1 VKRFEP
7 RVERLLDT
15 LARGIGSETADEARK
30 ELALRAE
37 ADDEDV
43 ARSLVQIISACA
55 IATAGDAQPARPSDP
70 GRGKESASGS
80 PDASLLGQLL
90 GEGKV
95 DQLDNA
101 DTLLG
106 VLRAGTLSQRRA
118 AIRRIVARIESREF
132 RGEVQKRVATEI
144 YAIRDVELDFELEA
158 ARALL
163 MGRRAARADRDDW
176 ERMLSMLEDSIV
188 EFWEAAST
196 REPVSELPSVTRAR
210 LLLRLRDASDIVA
223 AHVGALIEGNEG
235 TDPLALLTSLR
246 HAADPRLVPSLG
258 VALEDDRQ
266 AVAVAAARALRRID
280 DPRVPSMLLAAY
292 KRSPRDAFRAIVGG
306 SLADH
311 GDPIARDY
319 VRGLLD
325 REDTVT
331 LSAAVEAMES
341 LGVAED
347 ADALSKL
354 LDHPDELLV
363 RSTVRSLGRVSDGR
377 GLRSLVA
384 LRAKT
389 TSSSLRAEIEDA
401 HNAILARLE
410 LRGEEPAPDDT
421 QAFEI
426 ERDVPRIGGKRFAAW
441 RSFIIGQF
449 WVAIG
454 VKRAG
459 MKRLE
464 RASKLRPGWSSPHI
478 AMGLSF
484 TRQDQHAQSL
494 GAFRRALEADRRRV
508 ERNPIIMRALAR
520 SFIARAEEVEQEGR
534 ADVARGLVR
543 EALSLDLRWASG
555 PQRFELER
563 RRTVLRRG
571 LPG

>member
-1 VKRFEP
+1 MKRFEP

-70 GRGKESASGS
+70 GREKESAAGS
-80 PDASLLGQLL
+80 PDASLLGQLV

-95 DQLDNA
+95 AQLDDAN
-101 DTLLG
+101 TLLG

-132 RGEVQKRVATEI
+132 RGEVQKRVAAEI

-176 ERMLSMLEDSIV
+176 ERSLSALEDSIT

-196 REPVSELPSVTRAR
+196 GEPVSELPSLTRAR

-235 TDPLALLTSLR
+235 TDVLALLTSLR

-258 VALEDDRQ
+258 VALEDDRLP
-266 AVAVAAARALRRID
+266 VAVEAARALRRID

-292 KRSPRDAFRAIVGG
+292 NRSPRDSFRAIVGG

-319 VRGLLD
+319 VRGLLE

-341 LGVAED
+341 LGGVED
-347 ADALSKL
+347 AEALAKL
-354 LDHPDELLV
+354 LDHSDELLV
-363 RSTVRSLGRVSDGR
+363 RSTVRTLGRVSDGR
-377 GLRSLVA
+377 GLRSLAA

-401 HNAILARLE
+401 DNAILARLE
-410 LRGEEPAPDDT
+410 LRGEEPTADDT
-421 QAFEI
+421 QAIEI
-426 ERDVPRIGGKRFAAW
+426 EPDAPRIGGKRFAAW
-441 RSFIIGQF
+441 RSFVIGQV
-449 WVAIG
+449 WLAMG

-464 RASKLRPGWSSPHI
+464 RASKLRPGWSSPYI
-478 AMGLSF
+478 SMGLAF
-484 TRQDQHAQSL
+484 TRQEQHAQSL

-508 ERNPIIMRALAR
+508 ERSPIIMRALAR
-520 SFIARAEEVEQEGR
+520 SFIARAEQVEQEGR
-534 ADVARGLVR
+534 SDVARGLVR

-563 RRTVLRRG
+563 RRAALGRG
-571 LPG
+571 LPA